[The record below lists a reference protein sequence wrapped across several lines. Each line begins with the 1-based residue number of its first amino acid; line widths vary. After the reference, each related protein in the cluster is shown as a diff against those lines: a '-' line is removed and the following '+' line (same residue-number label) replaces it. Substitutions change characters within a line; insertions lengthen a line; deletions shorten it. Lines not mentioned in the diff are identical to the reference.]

1 MVYEKSKYNF
11 DFSIDVMRLNHTY
24 GPKKPNIFEG
34 DAEMEKNAA
43 QQDMPTYEETNAAIY
58 EVVCELLKRDV
69 NAGCIAACLTQ
80 HATRLSFAACD
91 DATLIFETILGS
103 MLRSIPE
110 REEEF
115 DEGLSD
121 QITHQPVSILAS

>member
-1 MVYEKSKYNF
+1 
-11 DFSIDVMRLNHTY
+11 
-24 GPKKPNIFEG
+24 
-34 DAEMEKNAA
+34 MEKIEA
-43 QQDMPTYEETNAAIY
+43 QQGVPSYEETNAAIY
-58 EVVCELLKRDV
+58 EVVCELLEKDV
-69 NAGCIAACLTQ
+69 NAGRIAACLTQ

-115 DEGLSD
+115 DEELSD
-121 QITHQPVSILAS
+121 QITHQPVSSLAN